1 MISIFNFSINLL
13 IVVCLFIYFIF
24 TTIDFNLKNIE
35 YFLILIIVIN
45 LFNKIYI
52 WSNFRVFIKKDLNKI
67 FKKILFNDSFAKLSI
82 VILSTVIPIYM
93 LMQKDILVIDIL
105 IEKAS
110 FLLVSFFALIGFY
123 LEFYIKEA
131 QKLHLICQILLG
143 TCLLLYKVWLFYLV
157 AL

>member
-45 LFNKIYI
+45 SFNKIYI

-67 FKKILFNDSFAKLSI
+67 FTDILFNVSFAKLSI
-82 VILSTVIPIYM
+82 IILSTVIPIYM

-110 FLLVSFFALIGFY
+110 FLLVSIFALIGFY
-123 LEFYIKEA
+123 LEFYILEVTK
-131 QKLHLICQILLG
+131 IDD
-143 TCLLLYKVWLFYLV
+143 
-157 AL
+157 

>member
-24 TTIDFNLKNIE
+24 TTISFNLENIE

-45 LFNKIYI
+45 SFNKIYI
-52 WSNFRVFIKKDLNKI
+52 WSNFRVCIKKDLNKI
-67 FKKILFNDSFAKLSI
+67 FKEILFNDSFAKLSI

-105 IEKAS
+105 IKKVS
-110 FLLVSFFALIGFY
+110 FLLVSIFALIGFY
-123 LEFYIKEA
+123 LEFYILEVTKNR
-131 QKLHLICQILLG
+131 
-143 TCLLLYKVWLFYLV
+143 
-157 AL
+157 

>member
-67 FKKILFNDSFAKLSI
+67 FINILFNDSFAKLSI
-82 VILSTVIPIYM
+82 IILSTVIPIYM
-93 LMQKDILVIDIL
+93 LMQKDILVVDIL

-110 FLLVSFFALIGFY
+110 FLLVSIFALIGFY
-123 LEFYIKEA
+123 LEFYILEVTK
-131 QKLHLICQILLG
+131 IDD
-143 TCLLLYKVWLFYLV
+143 
-157 AL
+157 

>member
-45 LFNKIYI
+45 SFNKIYI

-67 FKKILFNDSFAKLSI
+67 FKDILFNDSFAKLSI
-82 VILSTVIPIYM
+82 IILSTVIPIYM
-93 LMQKDILVIDIL
+93 LMQKDILVVDIL
-105 IEKAS
+105 IVKAS

-123 LEFYIKEA
+123 LEFF
-131 QKLHLICQILLG
+131 ILEM
-143 TCLLLYKVWLFYLV
+143 TKIDD
-157 AL
+157 

>member
-35 YFLILIIVIN
+35 YFLILIIAIN

-67 FKKILFNDSFAKLSI
+67 FKDILFNDSFAKLSI

-93 LMQKDILVIDIL
+93 LMQKDILVVDIL
-105 IEKAS
+105 IEKVS
-110 FLLVSFFALIGFY
+110 FLLVSIFALIGFY
-123 LEFYIKEA
+123 LEFYI
-131 QKLHLICQILLG
+131 L
-143 TCLLLYKVWLFYLV
+143 KV
-157 AL
+157 AKIDD

>member
-24 TTIDFNLKNIE
+24 TTGDINLKNIE

-45 LFNKIYI
+45 SFNKIYI

-67 FKKILFNDSFAKLSI
+67 FKDILFNDSFAKLSI
-82 VILSTVIPIYM
+82 IILSTVIPIYM
-93 LMQKDILVIDIL
+93 LMQKDILVVDIL

-110 FLLVSFFALIGFY
+110 FLLVSIFALIGFY
-123 LEFYIKEA
+123 LEFYILEVTKNR
-131 QKLHLICQILLG
+131 
-143 TCLLLYKVWLFYLV
+143 
-157 AL
+157 

>member
-24 TTIDFNLKNIE
+24 TTIEFNLKNIE
-35 YFLILIIVIN
+35 YFLILLIVIN
-45 LFNKIYI
+45 SCNKIYI

-67 FKKILFNDSFAKLSI
+67 FKDILFNDSFAKLSI
-82 VILSTVIPIYM
+82 IILSTIIPIYM
-93 LMQKDILVIDIL
+93 LMQKDILVVDIL

-123 LEFYIKEA
+123 LEFYILEVTK
-131 QKLHLICQILLG
+131 IDD
-143 TCLLLYKVWLFYLV
+143 
-157 AL
+157 

>member
-1 MISIFNFSINLL
+1 MISVFNFSINLL
-13 IVVCLFIYFIF
+13 IIACLFIYFIF
-24 TTIDFNLKNIE
+24 TTIEFNLKNIE

-45 LFNKIYI
+45 SFNKIYI

-67 FKKILFNDSFAKLSI
+67 FKDILFNDSFAKLSI

-110 FLLVSFFALIGFY
+110 FLLVSIFALIGFY
-123 LEFYIKEA
+123 LEFYILEVTK
-131 QKLHLICQILLG
+131 IDD
-143 TCLLLYKVWLFYLV
+143 
-157 AL
+157 

>member
-45 LFNKIYI
+45 SFNKIYI

-67 FKKILFNDSFAKLSI
+67 ITDILFNASFAKLCI
-82 VILSTVIPIYM
+82 IILSTVIPIYM
-93 LMQKDILVIDIL
+93 LMQKDILVVDIL

-110 FLLVSFFALIGFY
+110 FLLVSIFALIGFY
-123 LEFYIKEA
+123 LEFYIIEVTK
-131 QKLHLICQILLG
+131 IDD
-143 TCLLLYKVWLFYLV
+143 
-157 AL
+157 

>member
-24 TTIDFNLKNIE
+24 TTIGFNLKNIE

-45 LFNKIYI
+45 SFNKIYI

-67 FKKILFNDSFAKLSI
+67 FKDILFNDSFTKLSI
-82 VILSTVIPIYM
+82 IILSTVIPIYM
-93 LMQKDILVIDIL
+93 LMQKDILVVDIL
-105 IEKAS
+105 IEKAA

-123 LEFYIKEA
+123 LEFYVLEVKKIDD
-131 QKLHLICQILLG
+131 
-143 TCLLLYKVWLFYLV
+143 
-157 AL
+157 

>member
-24 TTIDFNLKNIE
+24 TTVDINLKNIE

-45 LFNKIYI
+45 SFNKIYI

-67 FKKILFNDSFAKLSI
+67 FKDILLNDSFAKLSI
-82 VILSTVIPIYM
+82 IILSTVIPIYM
-93 LMQKDILVIDIL
+93 LMQKDILVVDIL

-110 FLLVSFFALIGFY
+110 FLLVSIFALIGFY
-123 LEFYIKEA
+123 LEFYILEVTK
-131 QKLHLICQILLG
+131 IDD
-143 TCLLLYKVWLFYLV
+143 
-157 AL
+157 

>member
-24 TTIDFNLKNIE
+24 TTVDINLKNIE

-45 LFNKIYI
+45 SFNKIYI

-67 FKKILFNDSFAKLSI
+67 FKDIIFNESFAKLSVI
-82 VILSTVIPIYM
+82 ILSTVVPIYM
-93 LMQKDILVIDIL
+93 LMQKDILVVDIL

-110 FLLVSFFALIGFY
+110 FLLVSIFALIGFY
-123 LEFYIKEA
+123 LEFYILEVTK
-131 QKLHLICQILLG
+131 IDD
-143 TCLLLYKVWLFYLV
+143 
-157 AL
+157 

>member
-24 TTIDFNLKNIE
+24 ITIGFNLGNIE

-45 LFNKIYI
+45 SFNKIYI

-67 FKKILFNDSFAKLSI
+67 FTDILFNVSFAKLSI
-82 VILSTVIPIYM
+82 IILSTVIPIYM

-110 FLLVSFFALIGFY
+110 FLLVSIFALIGFY
-123 LEFYIKEA
+123 LEFYILEVTK
-131 QKLHLICQILLG
+131 IDD
-143 TCLLLYKVWLFYLV
+143 
-157 AL
+157 

>member
-45 LFNKIYI
+45 SFNKIYI

-67 FKKILFNDSFAKLSI
+67 FTDILFNDSFAKLSI
-82 VILSTVIPIYM
+82 IILSTVIPIYM
-93 LMQKDILVIDIL
+93 LIQKDMLVVDIL

-110 FLLVSFFALIGFY
+110 FLLVSIFALIGFY
-123 LEFYIKEA
+123 LEFYILEVTK
-131 QKLHLICQILLG
+131 IDD
-143 TCLLLYKVWLFYLV
+143 
-157 AL
+157 

>member
-24 TTIDFNLKNIE
+24 TTVDINLKNIE

-45 LFNKIYI
+45 SFNKIYI

-67 FKKILFNDSFAKLSI
+67 FKDILFNDSFAKLSI

-105 IEKAS
+105 IEKVS
-110 FLLVSFFALIGFY
+110 FLLVSIFALIGFY
-123 LEFYIKEA
+123 LEFYILEVTK
-131 QKLHLICQILLG
+131 IDD
-143 TCLLLYKVWLFYLV
+143 
-157 AL
+157 

>member
-24 TTIDFNLKNIE
+24 TTIGFNLENIE

-45 LFNKIYI
+45 SFNKIYI
-52 WSNFRVFIKKDLNKI
+52 WSNFRVFIKTDLTHI
-67 FKKILFNDSFAKLSI
+67 FTDIFFNVSFAKLSI

-110 FLLVSFFALIGFY
+110 FLLVSIFALIGFY
-123 LEFYIKEA
+123 LEFYILEVTK
-131 QKLHLICQILLG
+131 IDD
-143 TCLLLYKVWLFYLV
+143 
-157 AL
+157 

>member
-24 TTIDFNLKNIE
+24 TTIGFNLENIE

-45 LFNKIYI
+45 SFNKIYI

-67 FKKILFNDSFAKLSI
+67 FKDILFNDSFAKLSI

-110 FLLVSFFALIGFY
+110 FLLVSIFALIGFY
-123 LEFYIKEA
+123 LEFYILEVIK
-131 QKLHLICQILLG
+131 IDD
-143 TCLLLYKVWLFYLV
+143 
-157 AL
+157 

>member
-24 TTIDFNLKNIE
+24 TTIGFNQENIE

-45 LFNKIYI
+45 SFNKIYI

-67 FKKILFNDSFAKLSI
+67 FKDILFNDSFAKLSI
-82 VILSTVIPIYM
+82 IILSTVIPIYM

-110 FLLVSFFALIGFY
+110 FLLVSIFALIGFY
-123 LEFYIKEA
+123 LEFYILEVIK
-131 QKLHLICQILLG
+131 IDD
-143 TCLLLYKVWLFYLV
+143 
-157 AL
+157 

>member
-1 MISIFNFSINLL
+1 MISIFNFLINLL

-52 WSNFRVFIKKDLNKI
+52 WSNFRVFIKKDLNKV
-67 FKKILFNDSFAKLSI
+67 FKDTLFNNSFAKLSI

-110 FLLVSFFALIGFY
+110 FLLVSIFALIGFY
-123 LEFYIKEA
+123 LEFYILEVTK
-131 QKLHLICQILLG
+131 IDD
-143 TCLLLYKVWLFYLV
+143 
-157 AL
+157 

>member
-35 YFLILIIVIN
+35 YFLIPIIVIN
-45 LFNKIYI
+45 SFNKIYI

-67 FKKILFNDSFAKLSI
+67 FKDILFNDSFAKLSI
-82 VILSTVIPIYM
+82 IILSTVIPIYM
-93 LMQKDILVIDIL
+93 LMQKDILVVDIL

-110 FLLVSFFALIGFY
+110 FLLVSIFALIGFY
-123 LEFYIKEA
+123 LEFYILEVTK
-131 QKLHLICQILLG
+131 IDD
-143 TCLLLYKVWLFYLV
+143 
-157 AL
+157 

>member
-35 YFLILIIVIN
+35 YFLILIIVLN
-45 LFNKIYI
+45 SFNKIYI

-67 FKKILFNDSFAKLSI
+67 FKYILFNDSFAKLSI
-82 VILSTVIPIYM
+82 IILSTVIPIYM
-93 LMQKDILVIDIL
+93 LMQKDILVVDIL

-110 FLLVSFFALIGFY
+110 FLLVSIFALIGFD
-123 LEFYIKEA
+123 LEFYI
-131 QKLHLICQILLG
+131 L
-143 TCLLLYKVWLFYLV
+143 KVTKIDD
-157 AL
+157 

>member
-24 TTIDFNLKNIE
+24 TTIDFNIKNIE

-45 LFNKIYI
+45 SFNKIYI

-67 FKKILFNDSFAKLSI
+67 FKDILFNDSFAKLSI
-82 VILSTVIPIYM
+82 IILSTVIPIYM
-93 LMQKDILVIDIL
+93 LLQKDILVINIL
-105 IEKAS
+105 IEKVS

-123 LEFYIKEA
+123 LEFYILEVTK
-131 QKLHLICQILLG
+131 IDD
-143 TCLLLYKVWLFYLV
+143 
-157 AL
+157 